1 MQHKVIQTSNTTIA
15 SLMSFINIVR
25 KDKFITKEELRSF
38 LILLNPLAPHI
49 TSEIYEIVFGGNIID
64 DKWPE
69 FDESKAQDNEI
80 TIAIQVNGK
89 LRGTI
94 LAPKDL
100 DKDELLKLAKEE
112 ENVSKH
118 LEGKEII
125 KEIVIP
131 NKIVNLVIK

>member
-1 MQHKVIQTSNTTIA
+1 
-15 SLMSFINIVR
+15 MSFINIVR